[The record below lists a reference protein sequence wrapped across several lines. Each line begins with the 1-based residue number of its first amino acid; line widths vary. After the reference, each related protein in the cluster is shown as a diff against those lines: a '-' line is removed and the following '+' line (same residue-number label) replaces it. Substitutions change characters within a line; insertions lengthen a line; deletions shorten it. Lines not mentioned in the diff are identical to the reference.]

1 MKKRRRARKKKRFR
15 PLIWGIVVIAG
26 VLLLNCSFMAGRGNK
41 NNDDAREDGL
51 SSAVAEYRPVVAQY
65 AAEYGIEEYTDYLL
79 AVMQVESGG
88 NHEDVMQSSESLGLP
103 PNSLETEESI
113 NQGCR
118 YFAKLLRLAAEK
130 GCDFNTVVQAY
141 NFGDE
146 FLDFVAENGGTY
158 TVELAEEY
166 ARQKSGG
173 EEVTYLNP
181 IALKANG
188 GWRYKY
194 GNMFYVQLVYQY
206 V

>member
-1 MKKRRRARKKKRFR
+1 MKKRRRSRKKKRFR
-15 PLIWGIVVIAG
+15 PFIWGIIIITGIV
-26 VLLLNCSFMAGRGNK
+26 LLNCSFMAGRGNR
-41 NNDDAREDGL
+41 DAGESEEAGL
-51 SSAVAEYRPVVAQY
+51 SSEVVEHRPVVAQY

-88 NHEDVMQSSESLGLP
+88 SHEDVMQSSESLGLP

-113 NQGCR
+113 DQGCR

-146 FLDFVAENGGTY
+146 FLDFIAENGGAY
-158 TVELAEEY
+158 TAELAEEY

>member
-1 MKKRRRARKKKRFR
+1 
-15 PLIWGIVVIAG
+15 
-26 VLLLNCSFMAGRGNK
+26 
-41 NNDDAREDGL
+41 
-51 SSAVAEYRPVVAQY
+51 
-65 AAEYGIEEYTDYLL
+65 
-79 AVMQVESGG
+79 
-88 NHEDVMQSSESLGLP
+88 MQSSESLGLP
-103 PNSLETEESI
+103 PNSLETDESI

-206 V
+206 I